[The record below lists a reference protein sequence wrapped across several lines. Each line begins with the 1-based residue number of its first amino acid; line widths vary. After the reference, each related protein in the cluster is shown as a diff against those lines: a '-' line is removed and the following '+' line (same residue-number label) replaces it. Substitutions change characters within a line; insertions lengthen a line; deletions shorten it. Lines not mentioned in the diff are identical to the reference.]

1 MENHPYSYG
10 TKLTGLILHLFFTV
24 VLTISVFL
32 LASMLSKNIFELSDI
47 GTEEFLDSG
56 YYTKCIENKCNDLSD
71 YLRLLIKGEDRTS
84 EENKRYLQ
92 YTNEFKNDDSNF
104 CYWYRI
110 GEAWYTNQPDT
121 EDGQEFDVEAVLMEA
136 KTMGNYLIYDL
147 VDKEFGSDING
158 MADYFFGGGDQMNWP
173 AEDMTLIIGIDT
185 ELSAVDDIYEASQ
198 EYQQLHPWIKV
209 CIFSGLVSLMG
220 WIISLVYLTLAT
232 GRRTGESQIHLNPI
246 DKIKTEI
253 LVAAFIFV
261 MVEFVILIA
270 KVNSD
275 EWAVYGIIVASGTV
289 SLVIDGL
296 FLVFYLS
303 MVRRMKAEMLWET
316 SLACWLERGVRKV
329 FAKRKTTVRV
339 ILLFAGHM
347 AVCFIL
353 AVGAFYYQNVIA
365 LLLLLLFSAW
375 ECYMILRKT
384 VEQYQIR
391 QGVEKIRDGALSEK
405 IDLEELHG
413 EERSLAEAINNIGEG
428 LLHAVDDS
436 TKNERMKADLIT
448 NVSHDIKTPLTSIIN
463 YVNLIKLEKIDNERV
478 QGYIKILDEKS
489 QRLKQLTSDL
499 VEASKISSGNVKLD
513 MQVIDLVELV
523 YQTSGEFNEKF
534 EQKELTIVTKLPK
547 TAVLIRADG
556 RQLYR
561 VIENLYNNVAKYA
574 LEKTHVYV
582 DIAYAEE
589 KVIFSI
595 KNVSERSLAR
605 ENSNA
610 GDLTE
615 RFIRGDSSRTTEG
628 SGLGLSIAKSL
639 TVLMGGTF
647 DITVDGDLFKAAITF
662 PQYAD
667 ENSKAI
673 EQTDAADETEYEI
686 EELEPGEQTDEE

>member
-1 MENHPYSYG
+1 MESHPYSYG

-24 VLTISVFL
+24 VLTIAVFL
-32 LASMLSKNIFELSDI
+32 LASMLSKNIFELSDV
-47 GTEEFLDSG
+47 GTEQFLDSG
-56 YYTKCIENKCNDLSD
+56 YYTKCIEKKCDDLSD
-71 YLRLLIKGEDRTS
+71 YLRLLIKGESRTS
-84 EENKRYLQ
+84 EENRRYLQ
-92 YTNEFKNDDSNF
+92 YTNEFKSGESNF

-121 EDGQEFDVEAVLMEA
+121 KEGQEFDVEAVLMEA

-147 VDKEFGSDING
+147 VDKEFGTDING
-158 MADYFFGGGDQMNWP
+158 MADYFFGGGNQMLWP
-173 AEDMTLIIGIDT
+173 ADDMTLIIGIDT
-185 ELSAVDDIYEASQ
+185 ELSAEDDIYEASR
-198 EYQQLHPWIKV
+198 EYEQLHPWIKV
-209 CIFSGLVSLMG
+209 CIFCGLVSLIG

-232 GRRTGESQIHLNPI
+232 GRRTGEEKIHLNPI

-253 LVAAFIFV
+253 LVAAFIF
-261 MVEFVILIA
+261 MMAELVILIT
-270 KVNSD
+270 KVNSE

-296 FLVFYLS
+296 FLIFYLS

-316 SLACWLERGVRKV
+316 SVACWLERGIRKV
-329 FAKRKTTVRV
+329 FARQKTTVRV
-339 ILLFAGHM
+339 LLLFAGHM
-347 AVCFIL
+347 AVCFVL
-353 AVGAFYYQNVIA
+353 AVGAFYYQSMTA
-365 LLLLLLFSAW
+365 LVVLLLFSAG
-375 ECYMILRKT
+375 ECYMILRKA

-391 QGVEKIRDGALSEK
+391 QGVEKIRDGALSGK
-405 IDLEELHG
+405 IDIEQLHG
-413 EERSLAEAINNIGEG
+413 EEKSLAEAINNIGEG

-463 YVNLIKLEKIDNERV
+463 YVNLMKLEKIDNERV

-489 QRLKQLTSDL
+489 QRLKQLTADL

-574 LEKTHVYV
+574 LEKTRVYV
-582 DIAYAEE
+582 DIAYVEE
-589 KVIFSI
+589 KVVFSI
-595 KNVSERSLAR
+595 KNVSEHSLAR

-639 TVLMGGTF
+639 TVLMGGVF
-647 DITVDGDLFKAAITF
+647 DIKVDGDLFKASITF

-667 ENSKAI
+667 ENGS
-673 EQTDAADETEYEI
+673 DPGTEDPVSEDDYVI
-686 EELEPGEQTDEE
+686 EESET